1 MFEILTNPST
11 LLCLG
16 VVFLLISVLFFYFKR
31 NISLLER
38 AQMEQARILQSFI
51 TNMEMSQHMSQ
62 QMSRQLPSHMPQNIH
77 SIDMNNHHSVPNE
90 QSLIDV
96 SDEGD
101 SDEGDSDEDSDGSD
115 DGSDDDSDDADSDDG
130 SDAVSNAAVITGNNV
145 SNGSYLINLSQ
156 ENNDNGD
163 IKIVHLQEN
172 NLEEV
177 HPEIL
182 EINALNNSD
191 EDDEDDDVD
200 SLDDLSIDDNSTH
213 ILSEEEQQFVEEVK
227 KEKIPLAD
235 FKSLSVQTLRQI
247 AEDGEL
253 IKKGEK
259 KTKKDLLSLLENTKK

>member
-16 VVFLLISVLFFYFKR
+16 VVFLLISMLFFYFKR

-51 TNMEMSQHMSQ
+51 TNMEISQQMSH
-62 QMSRQLPSHMPQNIH
+62 QMSRQLPSHMTQNIH
-77 SIDMNNHHSVPNE
+77 SIDMNNHHSVSNE

-101 SDEGDSDEDSDGSD
+101 SDDSDSDSDDADSD
-115 DGSDDDSDDADSDDG
+115 DADSDDADSDDADSDDG
-130 SDAVSNAAVITGNNV
+130 SDAVSNDAVITGNNV

-156 ENNDNGD
+156 ENNENGD

-191 EDDEDDDVD
+191 EDDEDDSHDD
-200 SLDDLSIDDNSTH
+200 SSIDDNSTH
-213 ILSEEEQQFVEEVK
+213 SLSEEEQQIVEEVK

-247 AEDGEL
+247 AEDGEF

-259 KTKKDLLSLLENTKK
+259 KTKKDLLALLENTKK

>member
-16 VVFLLISVLFFYFKR
+16 VVFLLISMLFFYFKR

-51 TNMEMSQHMSQ
+51 TNMEISQQMSH
-62 QMSRQLPSHMPQNIH
+62 QMSRQLPSHMTQNIH
-77 SIDMNNHHSVPNE
+77 SIDMNNHHSVSNE

-101 SDEGDSDEDSDGSD
+101 SDDSDSDSDD
-115 DGSDDDSDDADSDDG
+115 ADSDDADSDDG
-130 SDAVSNAAVITGNNV
+130 SDAVSNDAVITGNNV

-156 ENNDNGD
+156 ENNENGD

-191 EDDEDDDVD
+191 EDDEDDSHDD
-200 SLDDLSIDDNSTH
+200 SSIDDNSTH
-213 ILSEEEQQFVEEVK
+213 SLSEEEQQIVEEVK

-247 AEDGEL
+247 AEDGEF

-259 KTKKDLLSLLENTKK
+259 KTKKDLLALLENTKK